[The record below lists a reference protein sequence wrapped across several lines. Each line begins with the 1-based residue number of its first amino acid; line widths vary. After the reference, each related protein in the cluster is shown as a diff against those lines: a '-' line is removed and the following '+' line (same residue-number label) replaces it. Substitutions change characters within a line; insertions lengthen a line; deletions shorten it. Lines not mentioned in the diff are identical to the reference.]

1 METDEKGPRNPGEGE
16 EEQGQRESPRAHL
29 AEDPMRTLQRCV
41 RDPLRVRLSIWWQRL
56 PTCLLR
62 LQAQRRVMESFF
74 LPLYFRDYFEKGISA
89 GSIKGITFLFVPES
103 SWGGRNILWSFQ
115 NTKQCSPYP
124 AKMLPDTEQVS
135 NCFPGPGPG
144 SPKGLQAVGPDSLW
158 GAGGHLHSIT
168 EARLP
173 ERRPSLP
180 ALSHLV
186 FQSPSG
192 EDMDGVQTN
201 DVSGE
206 GPGPAVHRF
215 AVSGW
220 KKEAPC
226 LAPSMC
232 LRGAELMRSPGCW
245 SCPRGPWTQPPS
257 FLSLPQEPLAS
268 VGLGSSQG
276 QLACWGTAQTRPH
289 PSLLTSSPAG

>member
-1 METDEKGPRNPGEGE
+1 
-16 EEQGQRESPRAHL
+16 
-29 AEDPMRTLQRCV
+29 
-41 RDPLRVRLSIWWQRL
+41 
-56 PTCLLR
+56 
-62 LQAQRRVMESFF
+62 
-74 LPLYFRDYFEKGISA
+74 
-89 GSIKGITFLFVPES
+89 
-103 SWGGRNILWSFQ
+103 
-115 NTKQCSPYP
+115 
-124 AKMLPDTEQVS
+124 MLPDTEQVS
-135 NCFPGPGPG
+135 NRFPGPGPG

-158 GAGGHLHSIT
+158 GAGDTCTPSRKPG
-168 EARLP
+168 LP

-186 FQSPSG
+186 FQSPG
-192 EDMDGVQTN
+192 EEDVDGVQSN

-232 LRGAELMRSPGCW
+232 LQGAELVRSPGCR

-268 VGLGSSQG
+268 AGLGSSQG
-276 QLACWGTAQTRPH
+276 QLARWGTAQTRPH
-289 PSLLTSSPAG
+289 PSLLTSSPAGWREGRGFSAVLSRWQNQTQLIPWANFLVEIHAAR